1 MSIENIL
8 IGLVVV
14 AALWAFTQNRKKDA
28 EAKKKK
34 EETVLIPRPSIAD
47 LPVGNYCIIDE
58 CTPEVAA
65 GRETNGAQD
74 VQAQLYLLI
83 SETGTKPAFIGVSC
97 GEHGVNKQ
105 PTIDAIKELC
115 LNIPV
120 LEGAPTYLGAKSE
133 LSDAI
138 VAESK
143 KGVFKIYLGSPAG
156 DVARAFKDGC
166 HIHNI
171 KLPRLLEHTWNETIN
186 PSAAKYVLDRLQDK
200 SGAVTEY
207 YTLITRSNLPAP
219 YQDTHTWINRNRPL
233 KAWDLANSP
242 EILKRNQELNAGI
255 KDNTGVLRIADVLC
269 VAKDLGFE
277 KDIARIFNGIQHGMD
292 ICKDRIAIGAK
303 ETLIQTTAPPPPPK
317 RAPITKADFNL
328 ASVDMQGFINP
339 LKYRETSKVIS
350 ASMSANYSGVSSI
363 NHTEKNVWPGVD
375 AKHMGQTIN
384 VNANITIFYVEDGKT
399 KGLPFEYLRTNT
411 TRMVHGAAKASY
423 SIQSGD
429 VIGIMASYI
438 IRDGNRAKEQGS
450 PKKRTNVWF
459 IKVK

>member
-8 IGLVVV
+8 IALVIVGGV
-14 AALWAFTQNRKKDA
+14 WAFTQNRKKD
-28 EAKKKK
+28 K
-34 EETVLIPRPSIAD
+34 ERKEFNERETPKPAPSIAD

-58 CTPEVAA
+58 CTPEIAA

-105 PTIDAIKELC
+105 PTINAIKELR

-120 LEGAPTYLGAKSE
+120 LEGAPTYAGAKSE

-156 DVARAFKDGC
+156 DVARAFKDDGI

-171 KLPRLLEHTWNETIN
+171 RLPRLLEHTWNEHIN
-186 PSAAKYVLDRLQDK
+186 YVAAKYVLDRLQDK

-207 YTLITRSNLPAP
+207 YELIKRSNLPSKF
-219 YQDTHTWINRNRPL
+219 QDTHTFINLNRTL

-255 KDNTGVLRIADVLC
+255 RDNTGVLRIADVLC

-277 KDIARIFNGIQHGMD
+277 KDIARIFNGIQNGMD
-292 ICKDRIAIGAK
+292 ICKDRIALGAV
-303 ETLIQTTAPPPPPK
+303 ETLVQSTPPLSSLDMTPINRDTFNESNCKVYGGTRNPFRYKKTSTIQSASIGINSHTI
-317 RAPITKADFNL
+317 RHTKAGTWAGKTYQAGRKIDGTHGIV
-328 ASVDMQGFINP
+328 SYD
-339 LKYRETSKVIS
+339 RETKQ
-350 ASMSANYSGVSSI
+350 
-363 NHTEKNVWPGVD
+363 W
-375 AKHMGQTIN
+375 
-384 VNANITIFYVEDGKT
+384 YVFM
-399 KGLPFEYLRTNT
+399 FEYSVIGEPRRPKGWQFLNWIQQGDPVGLIASTNTRSSEWDVRGQANERTNIYWVT
-411 TRMVHGAAKASY
+411 A
-423 SIQSGD
+423 
-429 VIGIMASYI
+429 
-438 IRDGNRAKEQGS
+438 
-450 PKKRTNVWF
+450 
-459 IKVK
+459 

>member
-1 MSIENIL
+1 MEVVIGIIL
-8 IGLVVV
+8 ILVIGAIVKT
-14 AALWAFTQNRKKDA
+14 AKD
-28 EAKKKK
+28 KK
-34 EETVLIPRPSIAD
+34 ERKEFNQRETPKPTPSIAD

-58 CTPEVAA
+58 CTPEIAA

-105 PTIDAIKELC
+105 PTLNAIKELC
-115 LNIPV
+115 LNIPI

-156 DVARAFKDGC
+156 DVARAFKDDGI

-171 KLPRLLEHTWNETIN
+171 RLPRLLEHTWNEHIN
-186 PSAAKYVLDRLQDK
+186 YVAAKYVLDRLQDK

-207 YTLITRSNLPAP
+207 YELIKRSNLPAKF
-219 YQDTHTWINRNRPL
+219 QDTHTFINLNRTL

-255 KDNTGVLRIADVLC
+255 RDNTGVLRIADVLC

-277 KDIARIFNGIQHGMD
+277 KDIARIFNGIQNGMD
-292 ICKDRIAIGAK
+292 ICKDRIALGAV
-303 ETLIQTTAPPPPPK
+303 ETLVQSTPPLSRLDMTPISRDTFSESNCIVYGGTRNPFRYKKTSVIQSASIGINSHTI
-317 RAPITKADFNL
+317 RHTKAGTWAGKTYQAGRKIDGTHGIV
-328 ASVDMQGFINP
+328 SYD
-339 LKYRETSKVIS
+339 RETKQ
-350 ASMSANYSGVSSI
+350 
-363 NHTEKNVWPGVD
+363 W
-375 AKHMGQTIN
+375 
-384 VNANITIFYVEDGKT
+384 YVFM
-399 KGLPFEYLRTNT
+399 FEYSVIGEPRRPKGWQFLNWIQQGDPVGLIASTNTRSPQWDVRGQANERTN
-411 TRMVHGAAKASY
+411 
-423 SIQSGD
+423 IQW
-429 VIGIMASYI
+429 VTA
-438 IRDGNRAKEQGS
+438 
-450 PKKRTNVWF
+450 
-459 IKVK
+459 

>member
-1 MSIENIL
+1 MEVI
-8 IGLVVV
+8 IGIIAVLVIGAIVK
-14 AALWAFTQNRKKDA
+14 AAQD
-28 EAKKKK
+28 KK
-34 EETVLIPRPSIAD
+34 ERKEFNERETSKPTPSIAD

-58 CTPEVAA
+58 CTPEIAA

-105 PTIDAIKELC
+105 PTINAIKELC
-115 LNIPV
+115 LNIPI
-120 LEGAPTYLGAKSE
+120 LEGAPTYAGAKSE

-138 VAESK
+138 VEHSK

-171 KLPRLLEHTWNETIN
+171 KLPRLLEHTWNEHIN
-186 PSAAKYVLDRLQDK
+186 YVAAKYVLDRLQDK

-207 YTLITRSNLPAP
+207 YTLITRSNLPPP

-277 KDIARIFNGIQHGMD
+277 YDYARIFNGIQHGMD
-292 ICKDRIAIGAK
+292 ICKDRIALGAV
-303 ETLIQTTAPPPPPK
+303 ETL
-317 RAPITKADFNL
+317 
-328 ASVDMQGFINP
+328 V
-339 LKYRETSKVIS
+339 
-350 ASMSANYSGVSSI
+350 
-363 NHTEKNVWPGVD
+363 
-375 AKHMGQTIN
+375 
-384 VNANITIFYVEDGKT
+384 
-399 KGLPFEYLRTNT
+399 
-411 TRMVHGAAKASY
+411 
-423 SIQSGD
+423 QS
-429 VIGIMASYI
+429 
-438 IRDGNRAKEQGS
+438 
-450 PKKRTNVWF
+450 
-459 IKVK
+459 